1 MSKKHSMPEMKEGS
15 VNVTPLIDVVM
26 CLIIF
31 FMLVAKIG
39 VSTGAAKMELPE
51 TILGKKIED
60 LGDTLMINVMNDPSI
75 IQMDPATGKQLR
87 NARGQLV
94 FKSNI
99 GEPHQQV
106 VVTAL
111 IDQFQGK
118 GEAKEIKLRG
128 INEGDFPLRRV
139 LEAAVK
145 GDPKKGIKP
154 NPDFSVTIRAEKD
167 LEFRLLQLVL
177 AEIAQA
183 GVKNQN
189 YAAVGVKMAP
199 AAAPAAE

>member
-60 LGDTLMINVMNDPSI
+60 LGDTLMINVMNSPMTLIIDPTTNLPMKNAKG
-75 IQMDPATGKQLR
+75 QNQYRKMGDPYDDL
-87 NARGQLV
+87 L
-94 FKSNI
+94 
-99 GEPHQQV
+99 
-106 VVTAL
+106 VTAMV
-111 IDQFQGK
+111 DQFQGK
-118 GEAKEIKLRG
+118 GEAKEIKLRS
-128 INEGDFPLRRV
+128 NNPVDPYPFRRV
-139 LEAAVK
+139 LEMAVK
-145 GDPKKGIKP
+145 GDPKKGLKP
-154 NPDFSVTIRAEKD
+154 NPDFSVTVRAEKD
-167 LEFRLLQLVL
+167 IEFRLLQLVL

-199 AAAPAAE
+199 AAAPAE